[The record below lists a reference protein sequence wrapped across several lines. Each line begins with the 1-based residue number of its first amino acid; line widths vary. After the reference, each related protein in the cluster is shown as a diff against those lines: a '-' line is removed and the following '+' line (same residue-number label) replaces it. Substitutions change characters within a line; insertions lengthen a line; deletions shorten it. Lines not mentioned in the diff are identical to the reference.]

1 MSEVHVADLIGIQ
14 DRVRDGFGWAHDDDV
29 ESARALVLACEDH
42 PKSSELGWS
51 RTQRAATL
59 ERLARSLREAQQI
72 VFVGADAATGDL
84 RGPWPD
90 ATVFIAADG
99 AVGACLGTVE
109 PLCVVTD
116 LDGGEH
122 LERAVRSGV
131 PLVMHAHGDNR
142 AAWAERLRRWEAHAP
157 PLVLTHQTREPLD
170 GMHNPGG
177 FTDGD
182 RAVCFVRWLGVSVDE
197 AVFVGYSV
205 SRVGPWSA
213 VTQPERKLEKLAWMA
228 DILDMVSPQ
237 WRMFIDAAEN
247 RLS

>member
-1 MSEVHVADLIGIQ
+1 MSGVHVADLIGLQ

-29 ESARALVLACEDH
+29 ESARALVLACEHH
-42 PKSSELGWS
+42 PKTSELGWS
-51 RTQRAATL
+51 RTQRGATL
-59 ERLARSLREAQQI
+59 EHLTRSLNEAQHI
-72 VFVGADAATGDL
+72 VFVGADAATSDL
-84 RGPWPD
+84 TGPWPD

-122 LERAVRSGV
+122 LERAVHSGV

-142 AAWAERLRRWEAHAP
+142 AAWADGLRRWEPHAP
-157 PLVLTHQTREPLD
+157 PLVLTHQTRETIE

-197 AVFVGYSV
+197 AVFVGYSD

-213 VTQPERKLEKLAWMA
+213 VTQPERKLQKLAWMA
-228 DILDMVSPQ
+228 NILDMVAPH
-237 WRMFIDAAEN
+237 WRAFTDASEIQ
-247 RLS
+247 LS

>member
-1 MSEVHVADLIGIQ
+1 MSGVHVADLIGLQ

-29 ESARALVLACEDH
+29 ESARALVLACEHH
-42 PKSSELGWS
+42 PKTSELGWS
-51 RTQRAATL
+51 RTQRGATL
-59 ERLARSLREAQQI
+59 EHLTRSLNEAQQI
-72 VFVGADAATGDL
+72 VFVGADAATSDL
-84 RGPWPD
+84 TGPWPD

-122 LERAVRSGV
+122 LERAVHSGV

-142 AAWAERLRRWEAHAP
+142 AAWADGLRRWEPHAP
-157 PLVLTHQTREPLD
+157 PLVLTHQTRETIE

-197 AVFVGYSV
+197 AVFVGYSD

-213 VTQPERKLEKLAWMA
+213 VTQPERKLQKLAWMA
-228 DILDMVSPQ
+228 DILDMVAPH
-237 WRMFIDAAEN
+237 WRAFTDASEIQ
-247 RLS
+247 LS